1 MSFTDEFLRQA
12 PTKDKQAVQEV
23 LNKLLERYAE
33 SHRHY
38 HTLSHLEKGLEVY
51 YTLFSIPLPPLEFFA
66 WAYHDSVYD
75 STRSDN
81 EENSAT
87 IWWRDAHILGFSLT
101 EADEG
106 AKFIIATD
114 PSAEPLSVI
123 NDMDLAEL
131 GAPPDVFNTNTE
143 KIRKEYHW
151 VEPEVWRRGRIAV
164 LAQLLKRDKLYITKP
179 FADKF
184 TNQAQKNLKR
194 AIEKLL
200 SVQ

>member
-1 MSFTDEFLRQA
+1 MLTAEFLRQA
-12 PTKDKQAVQEV
+12 PNKNKQVVQEI
-23 LNKLLERYAE
+23 LDKLLERYRE
-33 SHRHY
+33 PQRHY
-38 HTLSHLEKGLEVY
+38 HVVPHLEKGLEVY
-51 YTLFSIPLPPLEFFA
+51 YSLFSTPLKPVEFFA

-81 EENSAT
+81 EENSAI
-87 IWWRDAHILGFSLT
+87 IWWRDAHTLGFSLA

-106 AKFIIATD
+106 ATLIIATD

-131 GAPPDVFNTNTE
+131 GAAPDVFDANTE

-151 VEPEVWRRGRIAV
+151 VEPEVWRKGRIAV
-164 LAQLLKRDKLYITKP
+164 LAQLLKRDKLYITHP

-184 TNQAQKNLKR
+184 AAQAKENLQR
-194 AIEKLL
+194 AIEKL
-200 SVQ
+200 SKS

>member
-1 MSFTDEFLRQA
+1 MKFADEFLRQA
-12 PTKDKQAVQEV
+12 PIKNKQTVQEI
-23 LNKLLERYAE
+23 LDRLLERYAE
-33 SHRHY
+33 PWRHY
-38 HTLSHLEKGLEVY
+38 HTLPHIQKGLEVY
-51 YTLFSIPLPPLEFFA
+51 YSLFSKPLEPLKFFA

-81 EENSAT
+81 EENSA
-87 IWWRDAHILGFSLT
+87 ILWWRDAHTLGFSLA

-106 AKFIIATD
+106 STLIIATD

-131 GAPPDVFNTNTE
+131 GASPEVFDANTE

-151 VEPEVWRRGRIAV
+151 VEPEVWRKGRIAV
-164 LAQLLKRDKLYITKP
+164 LAQLLKRGDKLYLTQP

-184 TNQAQKNLKR
+184 GEQAKENLKR
-194 AIEKLL
+194 AIEKLA
-200 SVQ
+200 